1 MEIWT
6 EKYRPK
12 TLEDMS
18 GQKEIVTR
26 MKAIVKNKNIPHFM
40 FAGPAGTG
48 KTTMALIIAR
58 KLFGDNWQQNFLEL
72 NASDERG
79 IGTVRTKVKDFARTK
94 PIGDF
99 PFKIILLDEADALT
113 REAQQALR
121 RTMENY
127 TRTCRF
133 ILDCNFASKIIDPIQ
148 SRCTVFKFKLLG
160 LEEIKEYLKRIVKE
174 EKLSVSEDT
183 YTAIYDL
190 SQGDCRRA
198 TNILQSCSVVDKIT
212 ADTVYK
218 TVSQAKPREIEQL
231 LKKALS
237 GKFSEAR
244 KEMID
249 LMLKYGL
256 SGLDMIK
263 SIQNAIFK
271 IEFTEDVRMGIMS
284 VIGEYEFRIVEGADE
299 FIQLS
304 SLLAQ
309 LSITGKGSDKK
320 LG

>member
-12 TLEDMS
+12 TLEDMA

-26 MKAIVKNKNIPHFM
+26 MKAIVKKKNIPHFM

-58 KLFGDNWQQNFLEL
+58 KLFGDDWQQNFLEL

-79 IGTVRTKVKDFARTK
+79 IGTVRTKVKEFARTK

-113 REAQQALR
+113 KEAQQALR

-148 SRCTVFKFKLLG
+148 SRCTVFKFKFLG
-160 LEEIKEYLKRIVKE
+160 AEDIKEYLKKIAKA
-174 EKLSVSEDT
+174 EKLTVSEDA
-183 YTAIYDL
+183 YDAIFEI
-190 SQGDCRRA
+190 SNGDARRA
-198 TNILQSCSVVDKIT
+198 TNMLQSCSVIDKIT

-218 TVSQAKPREIEQL
+218 TVSQAKPKEVEQM

-244 KEMID
+244 KEMMD
-249 LMLKYGL
+249 LMLRYGL
-256 SGLDMIK
+256 SGIDMIK
-263 SIQNAIFK
+263 SIQNTIFK
-271 IEFTEDVRMGIMS
+271 IEFPEELRMKVMS
-284 VIGEYEFRIVEGADE
+284 LIGEYEFRIVEGADE
-299 FIQLS
+299 FIQIS

-309 LSITGKGSDKK
+309 LSLTGKR
-320 LG
+320 